1 MDSDNMPAIEV
12 TELAKSFGRVRALRG
27 TTLSAQRGTI
37 TAIVGDNG
45 AGKSTLIKCLSGF
58 HAPDEGQIRINGA
71 VVELTSPIAARH
83 YGVETVYQDLALCN
97 QLTVWQNMYIGRE
110 FVRSFGPIRLLDRA
124 GMKRRAQA
132 AIDEMLVNSPDVNQ
146 RVKNLSGGQRQAIA
160 MARAVLWGSG
170 IIILDEPTAALG
182 AQETAQV
189 EALIRGVVEKGNTVL
204 LVSHDF
210 DQVARLASGV
220 WVMRGG
226 RDVGYLTGSDLSP
239 ERILSLVTNDVA

>member
-1 MDSDNMPAIEV
+1 MGSGNVPAIEV
-12 TELAKSFGRVRALRG
+12 TELAKSYGHVRALRG
-27 TTLSAQRGTI
+27 TTLNVQRGTI

-58 HAPDEGQIRINGA
+58 HAPDAGQIRINGA
-71 VVELTSPIAARH
+71 VVELTSPTAARH

-124 GMKRRAQA
+124 RMKRSAQA
-132 AIDEMLVNSPDVNQ
+132 SLSEMLVNSPDVNQ

-189 EALIRGVVEKGNTVL
+189 EALIRGVAEKGNTVL

-210 DQVARLASGV
+210 DQVARLSSGV
-220 WVMRGG
+220 WVMRAG
-226 RDVGYLTGSDLSP
+226 RDVGYLTGSDLSA
-239 ERILSLVTNDVA
+239 ERILSLVTVDVT